1 MFSKPVRFDSETS
14 NMKRAPMSFT
24 ITEYMKKAVIWTKYK
39 IPELKQIAKQNHL
52 HVSGTK
58 PVLIERIQRFFQDSV
73 LVIKIQKHIRGYFVR
88 MSFRLRGPA
97 FKNRSICVNDTDFYT
112 MDPLAE
118 IPYKDFYS
126 YMDDS
131 KFIYGFD
138 IHSIYSLYMQKGRI
152 QNPYNREKISTERIS
167 EMLKLKRILD
177 IIYPK
182 PRVQATVSRI
192 PNSLLQNQQ
201 ISVHSNVTNSIVNER
216 ITPLVTITPIPSR
229 FPNHVDSLGELEL
242 RMRAIRAR
250 PIQSRIIE
258 VFMEIDQLGHYTSV
272 EWFNHLDK
280 REYYHFVK
288 EIYNIWRYR
297 AQLSNETKRR
307 ICIFDPFSHINGH
320 MTYTEL
326 TTDILKEHSL
336 RIIENLVYAGV
347 DNDHRNLGAFHIL
360 TALTYVSIPARTS
373 MPWLYES
380 VY

>member
-1 MFSKPVRFDSETS
+1 MFSKPVRVDTETAV
-14 NMKRAPMSFT
+14 KPAPKSFT

-58 PVLIERIQRFFQDSV
+58 PVLIERIQRFFEDSV
-73 LVIKIQKHIRGYFVR
+73 LVIKIQKRVRGYFVR
-88 MSFRLRGPA
+88 TSFRLRGPA

-112 MDPLAE
+112 MDPVAE

-126 YMDDS
+126 YMDES

-138 IHSIYSLYMQKGRI
+138 IQSIYSLYMQKGRI
-152 QNPYNREKISTERIS
+152 QNPYNREKISTDRIG
-167 EMLKLKRILD
+167 EMLKLKRIID
-177 IIYPK
+177 IVYPK
-182 PRVQATVSRI
+182 PKAQPVTRI
-192 PNSLLQNQQ
+192 PNVLLQNEQ
-201 ISVHSNVTNSIVNER
+201 ILVHTNATTSER
-216 ITPLVTITPIPSR
+216 VSAQTMVAPIPSR
-229 FPNHVDSLGELEL
+229 YQNHVDSLGELEL
-242 RMRAIRAR
+242 RMRAIRAK
-250 PIQSRIIE
+250 PVHSRIIE

-297 AQLSNETKRR
+297 AQLSNETKRK

-320 MTYTEL
+320 MTYNEL
-326 TTDILKEHSL
+326 TTDTLKEHSL